1 MDKFDQVY
9 REIISEGFL
18 DSVKAGIG
26 AFKKN
31 RQDQKNA
38 KIEKDSEG
46 SSVQII
52 KFEGGST
59 EGQPQEKYYEYVNDA
74 VDTILPELI
83 ETLKNKEFGY
93 GYWNDSRPMKRNVGK
108 VCWKIEARVNEQGN
122 KEIVLAHCWDKEER
136 EDVKYVIQL
145 TENSQKLWDKAEADD
160 KAAAEKAAKEKEKIA
175 KANEYRKA
183 HGIPE
188 LDDDGNEKSDSD
200 QE

>member
-1 MDKFDQVY
+1 MDKFDKVY
-9 REIISEGFL
+9 REIISEGLF
-18 DSVKAGIG
+18 DSVKAGIN
-26 AFKKN
+26 AFKKD

-59 EGQPQEKYYEYVNDA
+59 EGKPQGKYYEYVNDA
-74 VDTILPELI
+74 ADAILPELM
-83 ETLKNKEFGY
+83 ETLKQKEFHY
-93 GYWNDSRPMKRNVGK
+93 GYWGDSRPMENNAGRE
-108 VCWKIEARVNEQGN
+108 CWKIAARINEQGN
-122 KEIVLAHCWDKEER
+122 KEIALLHCWDKEER

-145 TENSQKLWDKAEADD
+145 TPNNQKLHDDNEAM
-160 KAAAEKAAKEKEKIA
+160 KRANAEKAAKEKEKIA

-188 LDDDGNEKSDSD
+188 LDDDGNEMSDSD

>member
-38 KIEKDSEG
+38 KIEQQSEG
-46 SSVQII
+46 SAVQIV
-52 KFEGGST
+52 KFENGST
-59 EGQPQEKYYEYVNDA
+59 EGEPQSQYYEYFRDA
-74 VDTILPELI
+74 VEVVLPEII
-83 ETLKNKEFGY
+83 EALKNKEFGY
-93 GYWNDSRPMKRNVGK
+93 GYWNDSRPMKKYAGK
-108 VCWKIEARVNEQGN
+108 VCWKIEARINEQGN
-122 KEIVLAHCWDKEER
+122 KEIVLVNCWNNSER
-136 EDVKYVIQL
+136 EDAKYVIQL
-145 TENSQKLWDKAEADD
+145 TENNQKLWDKAEAED